1 MTNRTRR
8 LFIYTYPAITVALL
22 AALTV
27 WAPHGAE
34 GTAGQRA
41 RAMRAAL
48 IVDET
53 TTTTAG
59 APVVAESAPV
69 EAAKTAT
76 TVPPVPVPAPVPA
89 TTAVIPV
96 PAPKDITGAHLP
108 GKADNAPLVPGHWTQ
123 DTGGGLHR
131 DPSPDTAPTVGATD
145 PGYEAGLNARLC
157 AAKPWIC
164 GD

>member
-1 MTNRTRR
+1 MTNRMRR
-8 LFIYTYPAITVALL
+8 PFIYAYPAITVALL

-48 IVDET
+48 IVET
-53 TTTTAG
+53 TTTTTTTP
-59 APVVAESAPV
+59 APEPAAIVPAAVDRA
-69 EAAKTAT
+69 AAKAAAVPAAPAT
-76 TVPPVPVPAPVPA
+76 TVAVPVPVPA
-89 TTAVIPV
+89 
-96 PAPKDITGAHLP
+96 DITGAHSP
-108 GKADNAPLVPGHWTQ
+108 GRADNAPLVPGHWTQ
-123 DTGGGLHR
+123 DTAGAIHR
-131 DPSPDTAPTVGATD
+131 DPSPYTAPTVGATD
-145 PGYEAGLNARLC
+145 PGYEAGLNASLC